1 MINEE
6 LLRLKAQASIQMAM
20 MELVGDTYVEQSK
33 EPILYG
39 EYSKISRLQLVQG
52 VRALLLECHIEHG
65 SSCDVDL
72 YTLLQAYLWDEK
84 TRAEINAVMKR
95 HGA

>member
-1 MINEE
+1 MINEKI
-6 LLRLKAQASIQMAM
+6 LRQKAQSSIHIAIKD
-20 MELVGDTYVEQSK
+20 LVGETYVEQSK

-39 EYSKISRLQLVQG
+39 EYPKINRLQLVQG

-72 YTLLQAYLWDEK
+72 YTLLSAYLWDEEAR
-84 TRAEINAVMKR
+84 TEMNAIVKR